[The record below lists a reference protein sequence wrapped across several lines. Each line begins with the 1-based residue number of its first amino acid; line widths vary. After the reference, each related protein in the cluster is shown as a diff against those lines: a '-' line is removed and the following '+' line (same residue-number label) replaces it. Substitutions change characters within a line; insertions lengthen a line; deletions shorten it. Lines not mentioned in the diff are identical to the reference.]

1 MCKGIH
7 LERERMIAVNTF
19 KWMSHEQM
27 YVDEIHVEK
36 CGPLSVGVYGGNQES
51 DAYERGDAVLA
62 WWDPELQFEF
72 VMIFDTHHKT
82 KNIDYIVEAIS
93 ERKRETKRVIFLP
106 DTFSFSS
113 YTYVFVSFIYR

>member
-7 LERERMIAVNTF
+7 LARERMIAVNTF
-19 KWMSHEQM
+19 KWISHEQM

-36 CGPLSVGVYGGNQES
+36 CAFSFSRRIWGNQES

-82 KNIDYIVEAIS
+82 KI
-93 ERKRETKRVIFLP
+93 
-106 DTFSFSS
+106 
-113 YTYVFVSFIYR
+113 

>member
-36 CGPLSVGVYGGNQES
+36 CELSFSRRIWGNQES

-82 KNIDYIVEAIS
+82 KI
-93 ERKRETKRVIFLP
+93 
-106 DTFSFSS
+106 
-113 YTYVFVSFIYR
+113 

>member
-7 LERERMIAVNTF
+7 LARERMIAVNTF

-62 WWDPELQFEF
+62 WWDPELHFEF
-72 VMIFDTHHKT
+72 VMYFHFKLQNFKT
-82 KNIDYIVEAIS
+82 NHNTKTQNCTICTTRFCAIC
-93 ERKRETKRVIFLP
+93 KIYMLVC
-106 DTFSFSS
+106 
-113 YTYVFVSFIYR
+113 YT

>member
-7 LERERMIAVNTF
+7 LARERMIAVNTF
-19 KWMSHEQM
+19 KWISHEQM
-27 YVDEIHVEK
+27 YVDEIHVENVV
-36 CGPLSVGVYGGNQES
+36 LFQSAYMGNQES

-82 KNIDYIVEAIS
+82 KI
-93 ERKRETKRVIFLP
+93 
-106 DTFSFSS
+106 
-113 YTYVFVSFIYR
+113 

>member
-7 LERERMIAVNTF
+7 LARERMIVVNTF

-27 YVDEIHVEK
+27 YVDEIHVENVV
-36 CGPLSVGVYGGNQES
+36 LFSRRIWGNQES

-82 KNIDYIVEAIS
+82 KKY
-93 ERKRETKRVIFLP
+93 
-106 DTFSFSS
+106 
-113 YTYVFVSFIYR
+113 

>member
-7 LERERMIAVNTF
+7 LARERMIAVNTF

-82 KNIDYIVEAIS
+82 KI
-93 ERKRETKRVIFLP
+93 
-106 DTFSFSS
+106 
-113 YTYVFVSFIYR
+113 